1 MIEIKKYSNR
11 RLYNKET
18 SSYIT
23 QDDIVNLIKENKNF
37 KIIDADN
44 KKDITSAILTQII
57 LDKETS
63 GVNLVPVEFLKQII
77 LYYENNKSNDMFGY
91 LNHMHNF
98 ANANDMFTEGFSKM
112 MKFNPFDLTNMYN
125 KGSNTSNK
133 PTNHSAEKKTENNE
147 QLSEEVENLK
157 KQLDELKNR
166 I

>member
-23 QDDIVNLIKENKNF
+23 QDDIVNLVKENKNF

-44 KKDITSAILTQII
+44 KKDITAAILTQII
-57 LDKETS
+57 LDKETA
-63 GVNLVPVEFLKQII
+63 GVNLVPVDFLKQII

-98 ANANDMFTEGFSKM
+98 ANANNMFSDGFSKM
-112 MKFNPFDLTNMYN
+112 MKFNPFDFTNLY
-125 KGSNTSNK
+125 KQGQKEQRQPTTPKTSGK
-133 PTNHSAEKKTENNE
+133 ESEA
-147 QLSEEVENLK
+147 LSEEVENLK